1 MTFGRVFVLVGAVAL
16 NAVGAIAHPADQEP
30 ILENKIVLGKV
41 VGRIDHLGVDLPRKR
56 LLVAELGNNS
66 VAVIDLTKGMLFK
79 RILGLRE
86 PQGVAYAPQGRLDLC
101 RQRRGRSA

>member
-16 NAVGAIAHPADQEP
+16 YAVGAVAHAADQEP

-66 VAVIDLTKGMLFK
+66 VAVIDLTKGMLCQAH
-79 RILGLRE
+79 LGFAR
-86 PQGVAYAPQGRLDLC
+86 APRRRLC
-101 RQRRGRSA
+101 A